1 MTSYD
6 KSFKEEAVKLAEEIG
21 TKKATEQ
28 LGVPYNTL
36 SYWRQKKKKY
46 GQEANVGSGNKR
58 KPTSEQEL
66 IIQNLKKEN
75 SELKRA
81 NDILQEA
88 LGFSLR
94 AERSKSTCPL
104 LVHT

>member
-21 TKKATEQ
+21 TKKAAEQ
-28 LGVPYNTL
+28 LGIPYNTL

-46 GQEANVGSGNKR
+46 GQEAHVGSCHKR
-58 KPTSEQEL
+58 MPTNQQERLIQEL
-66 IIQNLKKEN
+66 QKEN

-88 LGFSLR
+88 LGFFAASR
-94 AERSKSTCPL
+94 KK
-104 LVHT
+104 